1 MTQPANPS
9 NDGCQPPAEHATS
22 PPLTRPG
29 LGVFVDP
36 ERMAAARKSAM
47 LERIELASLSQT
59 LDLRRIATE
68 EGLDDGLGD
77 VDLEQIH
84 QDMQMVRKILADA
97 GVTLKKPGLRIGVSR
112 DEIAKLESG
121 GRKRPRITT
130 LRKLIDALNYAR
142 GARGKP
148 PIDIEHLQ
156 VDGEVLIPDPDPDPG
171 QWDEMM
177 DDAKTELPNDDEEL
191 PLADWER
198 KILDEQARKIALDD
212 YQEASNEIYYA
223 QKDADE
229 RTAKLAAEDAEKE
242 AENDDDA

>member
-9 NDGCQPPAEHATS
+9 DNDCQSPAEHAKS

-29 LGVFVDP
+29 LGVLVDP

-59 LDLRRIATE
+59 LDLRRIAAE
-68 EGLDDGLGD
+68 EGLDSGIGS
-77 VDLEQIH
+77 VDLEQI
-84 QDMQMVRKILADA
+84 QLDMQTMRKILAEA

-142 GARGKP
+142 AERDKP

-156 VDGEVLIPDPDPDPG
+156 VDGEVLIPEPELNDEGNPDWIP
-171 QWDEMM
+171 E
-177 DDAKTELPNDDEEL
+177 
-191 PLADWER
+191 WEQR
-198 KILDEQARKIALDD
+198 ILDEQARKLALDD
-212 YQEASNEIYYA
+212 YQDASNEIRYA
-223 QKDADE
+223 AGGTVKPKDE
-229 RTAKLAAEDAEKE
+229 
-242 AENDDDA
+242 

>member
-1 MTQPANPS
+1 MTQPENYCS
-9 NDGCQPPAEHATS
+9 GGCQSPAEHAEHAAAT

-29 LGVFVDP
+29 LGVLVDP

-59 LDLRRIATE
+59 LDLRRIAAE
-68 EGLDDGLGD
+68 EGLDGELGD
-77 VDLEQIH
+77 VDLEQI
-84 QDMQMVRKILADA
+84 QLDMAMVRKILADA

-142 GARGKP
+142 EARGKP

-156 VDGEVLIPDPDPDPG
+156 VDGEVLIPEPDTET
-171 QWDEMM
+171 EMP
-177 DDAKTELPNDDEEL
+177 E
-191 PLADWER
+191 WER
-198 KILDEQARKIALDD
+198 KLLDEHEAAR
-212 YQEASNEIYYA
+212 E
-223 QKDADE
+223 
-229 RTAKLAAEDAEKE
+229 AAEAMQAE
-242 AENDDDA
+242 AEDDR

>member
-9 NDGCQPPAEHATS
+9 DNDCQSPAEHATS

-29 LGVFVDP
+29 LGVLVDP

-59 LDLRRIATE
+59 LDLRRIAVE
-68 EGLDDGLGD
+68 EGLDGGLGD
-77 VDLEQIH
+77 VDLEQI
-84 QDMQMVRKILADA
+84 QLDMQEVRKILADA

-142 GARGKP
+142 EARGKP

-156 VDGEVLIPDPDPDPG
+156 VDGEVLIPEP
-171 QWDEMM
+171 EV
-177 DDAKTELPNDDEEL
+177 TDEEGNPDWL
-191 PLADWER
+191 PEWER
-198 KILDEQARKIALDD
+198 KILDEQERKMALDD
-212 YQEASNEIYYA
+212 YQDASNEIRYA
-223 QKDADE
+223 TGGLIEPETDPK
-229 RTAKLAAEDAEKE
+229 AE
-242 AENDDDA
+242 

>member
-1 MTQPANPS
+1 MTQPANHS
-9 NDGCQPPAEHATS
+9 DDGCQSPAEHATS

-29 LGVFVDP
+29 LGVLVDP

-59 LDLRRIATE
+59 LDLRRIAAE
-68 EGLDDGLGD
+68 EKLDGELGD
-77 VDLEQIH
+77 VDLEQI
-84 QDMQMVRKILADA
+84 QLDMQMVRKILADA

-142 GARGKP
+142 EARGKP

-156 VDGEVLIPDPDPDPG
+156 VDGEVLIPEPEVAEGEENPE
-171 QWDEMM
+171 W
-177 DDAKTELPNDDEEL
+177 LP
-191 PLADWER
+191 DWER
-198 KILDEQARKIALDD
+198 ELLEKQALDR
-212 YQEASNEIYYA
+212 YQDASNEIRYA
-223 QKDADE
+223 TGGVVEPDTE
-229 RTAKLAAEDAEKE
+229 S
-242 AENDDDA
+242 

>member
-1 MTQPANPS
+1 MTQPENPS
-9 NDGCQPPAEHATS
+9 NDGCQSPAEHATS

-29 LGVFVDP
+29 LGVLVDP

-59 LDLRRIATE
+59 LDLRRIAAE
-68 EGLDDGLGD
+68 EGLNGDLGD
-77 VDLEQIH
+77 VDLEQIQ
-84 QDMQMVRKILADA
+84 QDMQAVRKTLADA

-142 GARGKP
+142 EARGKP

-156 VDGEVLIPDPDPDPG
+156 VDGEVLIPEPVDS
-171 QWDEMM
+171 
-177 DDAKTELPNDDEEL
+177 DEENPEWL
-191 PLADWER
+191 PEWEQ
-198 KILDEQARKIALDD
+198 KILDKQALAA
-212 YQEASNEIYYA
+212 YQEAPNDIYYA
-223 QKDADE
+223 EKKAEHE
-229 RTAKLAAEDAEKE
+229 RDLESDPQEGE
-242 AENDDDA
+242 

>member
-130 LRKLIDALNYAR
+130 LRKLIDA
-142 GARGKP
+142 
-148 PIDIEHLQ
+148 
-156 VDGEVLIPDPDPDPG
+156 
-171 QWDEMM
+171 
-177 DDAKTELPNDDEEL
+177 KTELPNDDEEL
-191 PLADWER
+191 PLADWKR

-242 AENDDDA
+242 ADNDDDA